1 MEHSSVTL
9 SLSFIAGLVSFVSPC
24 VLPIVPSYISF
35 ITGLSFDDLT
45 GKSTALT
52 RREVSKTTVW
62 HSLIFIMGFSA
73 LFIGFGASASFVGQF
88 LLTYQEV
95 IRKVGGILIVLFGLF
110 IAGWLKLPFLN
121 REFRLPVGQRKSTV
135 LGTFLIGVGFAA
147 GWTPCVG
154 PILGSILFY
163 AGTQGTVSKGVEL
176 LSAYSLGLAIPFL
189 VSALMFNTFIGSFKQ
204 VSRWIPAI
212 TKLSGAFLVLMG
224 VLIFSNAFSVLSA
237 FLTQHHIGWTSTL

>member
-1 MEHSSVTL
+1 MDHPSVTIP
-9 SLSFIAGLVSFVSPC
+9 LSFLAGLVSFVSPC

-35 ITGLSFDDLT
+35 VTGLSFDDLT
-45 GKSTALT
+45 GKNSSFS
-52 RREVSKTTVW
+52 RSEVTKTTMW
-62 HSLIFIMGFSA
+62 HSLIFVLGFST
-73 LFIGFGASASFVGQF
+73 LFVGFGASASFVGQF
-88 LLTYQEV
+88 LLTYQTV
-95 IRKVGGILIVLFGLF
+95 IRKLGGILIVLFGLF

-121 REFRLPVGQRKSTV
+121 HEFRLPVGQRKSTV

-163 AGTQGTVSKGVEL
+163 AGTQGKVVKGIEL

-189 VSALMFNTFIGSFKQ
+189 LSALMFNSFLGSFKQ
-204 VSRWIPAI
+204 ISRWIPAI
-212 TKLSGAFLVLMG
+212 TKFSGVFLILMG
-224 VLIFSNAFSVLSA
+224 VLIFTNAFSIISA